1 MDSPYHSLQPINDR
15 RGQVGKTNV
24 RVFRALKVAIGV
36 LLLVVVLFFTV
47 LSKLTLISMTSRLN
61 AALARDEPSDSDIV
75 SLYWQLLFV
84 IMVPQCITFLRTMMR
99 GVCGKRT
106 ATFPWPTF
114 RALLVVSAPSWSS
127 CIVYVYG
134 ARWGGGGGGSYL
146 TTNYFIVITSCK
158 LIPAPRVL
166 LVELHIFEPVKRVKR
181 INCDDIHVIKNRDHG
196 KKNWGGYCTL
206 AACMN

>member
-1 MDSPYHSLQPINDR
+1 MDSPYQRLPNGDVLSPAKAEPNNERLPNSYVLLTQAEPNNDVGTDGTMISLQPINDR

-134 ARWGGGGGGSYL
+134 ARWGGGGGG
-146 TTNYFIVITSCK
+146 
-158 LIPAPRVL
+158 
-166 LVELHIFEPVKRVKR
+166 
-181 INCDDIHVIKNRDHG
+181 
-196 KKNWGGYCTL
+196 GGAT
-206 AACMN
+206 